1 MREIRAGRSFC
12 GANAPSLGPTK
23 NRLQMGYELTLL
35 QQLCGGIERHSP
47 HLQPAMWN
55 ISSNDVEQAKE
66 SIRLRRAATEA
77 RYEDETRA
85 LDAEFAAVETLER
98 AASEF
103 ALSQLDQMQA
113 APDDPAPA
121 EAEISDGSEEKIPSR
136 WRLHLGSRPSDAD
149 GAIGNIQSTR

>member
-1 MREIRAGRSFC
+1 MRQASARLKIGCNEVRINTPSTALWRNRATFTPIC
-12 GANAPSLGPTK
+12 NL
-23 NRLQMGYELTLL
+23 
-35 QQLCGGIERHSP
+35 
-47 HLQPAMWN
+47 AMWN

-66 SIRLRRAATEA
+66 SIRLRRAAAEA

-103 ALSQLDQMQA
+103 ALSHQFDQMQA
-113 APDDPAPA
+113 APDDRAPA
-121 EAEISDGSEEKIPSR
+121 EAEISDGGEEKIPSR

-149 GAIGNIQSTR
+149 GAIGNIPSTR

>member
-1 MREIRAGRSFC
+1 
-12 GANAPSLGPTK
+12 
-23 NRLQMGYELTLL
+23 
-35 QQLCGGIERHSP
+35 
-47 HLQPAMWN
+47 MWN

-66 SIRLRRAATEA
+66 SIRLRRAAAEA
-77 RYEDETRA
+77 RYEDEMRA

-103 ALSQLDQMQA
+103 ALSHQLDQVQA

-121 EAEISDGSEEKIPSR
+121 EADISDGSEEKIPSR